1 MEYTNT
7 LEMALKAAIFAI
19 SNSRNPITIFIDD
32 IKGKNGG
39 PYTIEYE
46 TVLNI
51 LAEQVQKIED
61 AKRWTPDEVA
71 YAQCLAKLGIKVVG
85 RRNNTVYYGQD
96 QYRMKALPEGSFP
109 SLEEGKLTKLE
120 DIVLGGEQND
130 R

>member
-1 MEYTNT
+1 MNYKNT

-19 SNSRNPITIFIDD
+19 KNSRASVFVDD

-39 PYTIEYE
+39 PYAIKHE
-46 TVLNI
+46 TAFEI

-85 RRNNTVYYGQD
+85 RRYNTVYYGQD
-96 QYRMKALPEGSFP
+96 QHRMKALPEGSFP

-120 DIVLGGEQND
+120 DIMLGGAAE
-130 R
+130 

>member
-1 MEYTNT
+1 MNYKND

-19 SNSRNPITIFIDD
+19 NSSRNPRTTFVDD
-32 IKGKNGG
+32 IKGKRGG
-39 PYTIEYE
+39 LYAIEYE

-51 LAEQVQKIED
+51 LTEQLQKIED

-85 RRNNTVYYGQD
+85 RRYNTVYYGQD
-96 QYRMKALPEGSFP
+96 QHRMQALPEGSFP

-130 R
+130 G